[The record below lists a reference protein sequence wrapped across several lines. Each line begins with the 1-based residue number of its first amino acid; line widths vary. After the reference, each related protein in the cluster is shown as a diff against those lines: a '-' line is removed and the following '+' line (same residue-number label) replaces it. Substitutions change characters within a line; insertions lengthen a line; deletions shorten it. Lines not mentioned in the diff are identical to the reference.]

1 MALLYVNNNGQLLE
15 NSGFTVEAGNRGHL
29 YGDGLF
35 ESIRVFKGTP
45 INLEAHYLRL
55 VDGAM
60 ALKMRVPAF
69 LTLDYFSKH
78 IIELVKKSE
87 ITGGGRVRFS
97 LDRIAGGTYM
107 PLSNECTY
115 FIEVYPLNESTYQL
129 NAKGWEVDLFMEMK
143 KHRDKLSNFKTKNGL
158 CYVMASIAAQEK
170 ELDEYLL
177 CNPQGNVLEGTS
189 SNLFVVSNG
198 VLYTP
203 GLEDGCLAGVM
214 RMTVINL
221 ALEHGIKVYECSIL
235 PQNLLAGSELFLTN
249 ALRGIIW
256 VGGYR
261 TKRYSNEMT
270 RKITDLLNQK
280 FELEV
285 PAID

>member
-1 MALLYVNNNGQLLE
+1 MALLFVNNNGQVLE
-15 NSGFTVEAGNRGHL
+15 NSGYTLEAGNRGNL

-35 ESIRVFKGTP
+35 ESIRVMNGQP
-45 INLEAHYLRL
+45 LNLEAHYLRL
-55 VDGAM
+55 VDGAV
-60 ALKMRVPAF
+60 ALKMRVPSF
-69 LTLDYFSKH
+69 LTQEYFSEKVT
-78 IIELVKKSE
+78 ELVQKSE
-87 ITGGGRVRFS
+87 ITGGARVRFS
-97 LDRIAGGTYM
+97 LDRIAGGTYT
-107 PLSNECTY
+107 PISNECTY
-115 FIEVYPLNESTYQL
+115 FIEVYPINENSYEL

-143 KHRDKLSNFKTKNGL
+143 KHKTKLSNYKTKNGL

-221 ALEHGIKVYECSIL
+221 ALENGIKVYECSIL

-249 ALRGIIW
+249 AIRGITW

-261 TKRYSNEMT
+261 TKRYTNEMA

-280 FELEV
+280 F
-285 PAID
+285 A